1 MDVSIGAVNNSVL
14 SELPGAGPPD
24 TPSQELDEQDFLNL
38 LMTQLQ
44 HQDPLSP
51 MEGTEMMQQISSLNQ
66 VEQLQAANDNLQ
78 SLILGMASLNNAS
91 AVQLIDRAVMVAGDE
106 FQADSGSVELGY
118 VLGGEADSVTVTIYD
133 DTDEVVKTIT
143 ADEASAGLNTFTWNG
158 AEAGESYRIS
168 VTASFESTEVTAQAA
183 VSGRVT
189 GLDFSEG
196 IVQLVLGDLTLGLDQ
211 VLAVLPSAGAAQA
224 EVLDALVDGEAQ
236 PMFAGVPAEETE

>member
-1 MDVSIGAVNNSVL
+1 MSVAGIQNHVL
-14 SELPGAGPPD
+14 NDLPGAGPPE
-24 TPSQELDEQDFLNL
+24 TPSQDLDEQDFLNL

-51 MEGTEMMQQISSLNQ
+51 MEGTEMMNQISALNQ

-91 AVQLIDRAVMVAGDE
+91 AVGLIDRSVMVAADE
-106 FQADSGSVELGY
+106 FVADSGSVELGY
-118 VLGGEADSVTVTIYD
+118 VLAGEADTVTVTVFD
-133 DTDEVVKTIT
+133 ETDQQVEMIELG
-143 ADEASAGLNTFTWNG
+143 AAEAGLGRFTWSG

-168 VTASFESTEVTAQAA
+168 VTASFEDAEVTAQAA

-211 VLAVLPSAGAAQA
+211 VLAVLPAGDAGQA
-224 EVLDALVDGEAQ
+224 EMLASLLNGDAQ
-236 PMFAGVPAEETE
+236 PVAAAGPTEETE